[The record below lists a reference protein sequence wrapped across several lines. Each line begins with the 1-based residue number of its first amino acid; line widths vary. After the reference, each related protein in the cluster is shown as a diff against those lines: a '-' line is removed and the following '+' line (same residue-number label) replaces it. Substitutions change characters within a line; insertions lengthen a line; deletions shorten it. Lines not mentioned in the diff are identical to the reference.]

1 MKTRVLSIM
10 AAMAVLAGS
19 PSLLAAE
26 RVEFRDLPP
35 AVQNTVNAQAGASGI
50 ASIQRTTRHG
60 IPLYEVRLSQPSNAR
75 PLYISETGSVIN
87 LDHVVASTAKEGS
100 RKIPFS
106 ELPAPV
112 QNTLRTQAGSARVED
127 IDAVTQKGETTYN
140 AAFKRD
146 GRTVEL
152 WLDANGNLLNQGNN
166 PAASTAAQAATA
178 GTQRVPLAAG
188 VKADPE
194 SLPRRVQETLRKYA
208 QDAKIEDVDRGTLQG
223 RTVYEAAFKRNG
235 QHIELRVAEDGTL
248 IRDDVNDRF
257 LASIGQAPASS
268 DRVTAQGNQPSW
280 ALTTTRVPLAGATKA
295 TYRELPS
302 AVRETLSR
310 YSGETRIEDIDK
322 GTLDGKTVY
331 QAAFKHNDQNIE
343 LRIAEDGSLV
353 RDAANER
360 FLTQLKRSRPTAA
373 AGQPP
378 SWQILT
384 GRETSTSGQL
394 GDLRSIPFN
403 QLPPVVQTALR
414 NQAGQSAIDSVR
426 QGTVDGKTVY
436 EAFYSSDGQTRVVRV
451 AQDGSLVR

>member
-1 MKTRVLSIM
+1 M

-19 PSLLAAE
+19 PGLFAAE
-26 RVEFRDLPP
+26 RIEFRDLPP
-35 AVQNTVNAQAGASGI
+35 AVQKTVNAQAGASGI
-50 ASIQRTTRHG
+50 ASIQRMTRHG
-60 IPLYEVRLSQPSNAR
+60 IPLYEVRLSQPGNAR

-100 RKIPFS
+100 RKIQFN

-112 QNTLRTQAGSARVED
+112 QNTLRNQAGSARIDD
-127 IDAVTQKGETTYN
+127 IDAVTQRGETTYN

-146 GRTVEL
+146 GRTVDL

-166 PAASTAAQAATA
+166 PAAASTADPAATS

-188 VKADPE
+188 VKVDPE
-194 SLPRRVQETLRKYA
+194 NLPRRVQETLRKYA
-208 QDAKIEDVDRGTLQG
+208 QDARIEDVDRGTLQG

-257 LASIGQAPASS
+257 LASIGQAPEASN

-280 ALTTTRVPLAGATKA
+280 ALSTARVPLASAAKV
-295 TYRELPS
+295 TYRDLPS

-310 YSGETRIEDIDK
+310 YSREARIEDIDR

-331 QAAFKHNDQNIE
+331 QAAFKHNNQNIE

-360 FLTQLKRSRPTAA
+360 FLTQLNRSRPTDA

-384 GRETSTSGQL
+384 GRGASTSGQL
-394 GDLRSIPFN
+394 NDLKAIRFN
-403 QLPPVVQTALR
+403 QLPAVVQTTLR
-414 NQAGQSAIDSVR
+414 NQAGQSAIDIVR
-426 QGTVDGKTVY
+426 QGTLNGRTVY
-436 EAFYSSDGQTRVVRV
+436 EAFYNRDGETRVVRV
-451 AQDGSLVR
+451 AEDGSVVR